1 MIPRPDFSLSARG
14 NLRPMLG
21 LALVAALLVIAACAS
36 DPPTRFH
43 SLLPAEPVRAAL
55 ADGAASASAEPI
67 AIMLDPVRIP
77 AQVDQPQWLVR
88 LPDGSLQLLEQDRWA
103 APLRDELHAALLE
116 ALALRWGA
124 IEGAASAGAAA
135 ARPWRIA
142 LDVARFESVLGRE
155 ARVDVRWRIFAPAGT
170 APAIACSSM
179 LREGADTTL
188 AIAQAHQRIVVQL
201 ADEIGVTLRALTR
214 NATAA
219 CPARAA

>member
-1 MIPRPDFSLSARG
+1 MIPRPDSSLSVRG

-43 SLLPAEPVRAAL
+43 SLLPAEPVRAA
-55 ADGAASASAEPI
+55 GAGGAGSASVEPI
-67 AIMLDPVRIP
+67 AIMRDPVRIP

-124 IEGAASAGAAA
+124 IEGASAGAAA